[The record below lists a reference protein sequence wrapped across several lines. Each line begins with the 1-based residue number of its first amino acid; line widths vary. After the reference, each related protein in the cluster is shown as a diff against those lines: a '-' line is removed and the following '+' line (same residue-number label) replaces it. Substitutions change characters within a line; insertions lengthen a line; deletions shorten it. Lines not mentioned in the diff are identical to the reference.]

1 MEILDK
7 LSSNEDLRKLSKN
20 EISLL
25 CSEIRDTVIETVS
38 RNGGHLSSN
47 LGAVELTVA
56 LHRVFDPEK
65 DRIVFDVGHQAYAH
79 KLLTGRLSAFNSL
92 RKTDGIS
99 GFPNPNESDAD
110 AFISGHA
117 SNSVSVAL
125 GMARARTLLHED
137 YDVVAV
143 IGDGALTG
151 GLAYEGLVNAS
162 QSREPIVIVINDNN
176 MSIGNNV
183 GGMAIILQKLRI
195 NMDYLSFKSWL
206 KENIFKTGSLYRLIH
221 SSKEKIKAALL
232 PNNIFTDLGFEYLG
246 PIDGHD
252 VVLMEQV
259 FRHANEMR
267 KPVIV
272 HVMTKKGKGC
282 RFAEDNPDIYHGTGP
297 FDPKTGEVFSQRK
310 SCSDVFGEY
319 ICELAKDNK
328 RIAAI
333 TAAMSSGTGLDTFKR
348 RFPDRFFD
356 VGIAEGH
363 AVTFAAGLAKQ
374 GMVPVFAVYSSFLQ
388 RSLDMLIHDVSLLNL
403 HVVIC
408 VERAGIVGQD
418 GMTHHGVFDIA
429 FLSLIPNIT
438 ILAPASF
445 SELRDM
451 LRYAVDE
458 VYGPVAIRIPK
469 DGEGPYAESHLNE
482 EQVIRSGSDI
492 TLVGYGTEV
501 NELIKAADILSGYG
515 ISSEIIKLGILK
527 PNRFKK
533 TIDSVSRTGVLLIAE
548 EVCGE
553 SCIGSRIL
561 VKAEESGISLRA
573 SSLINLGDG
582 IVPHGD
588 PCELRMRYRL
598 DAASIAKEAMKIIK
612 EHNGQEET

>member
-1 MEILDK
+1 MVILDK
-7 LSSNEDLRKLSKN
+7 LSSNEDLKALSNN
-20 EISLL
+20 EIAVL
-25 CSEIRDTVIETVS
+25 CQEIRDTIIETVS

-56 LHRVFDPEK
+56 LHRVYDPDR
-65 DRIVFDVGHQAYAH
+65 DRILFDVGHQSYSH
-79 KLLTGRLSAFNSL
+79 KLLTGRFRSFDTL
-92 RKTDGIS
+92 RKTGGIS
-99 GFPNPNESDAD
+99 GFSNPYESGAD
-110 AFISGHA
+110 AFVSGHA
-117 SNSVSVAL
+117 SNSVSAAL
-125 GMARARTLLHED
+125 GMAKARTLLHED

-151 GLAYEGLVNAS
+151 GLAYEGLINAS
-162 QSREPIVIVINDNN
+162 QSREPLVIIINDNN

-206 KENIFKTGSLYRLIH
+206 KEKVFKSGSIYKLIH
-221 SSKEKIKAALL
+221 NSKEKLKSALL

-259 FRHANEMR
+259 FRHAREMK

-282 RFAEDNPDIYHGTGP
+282 KFAEENPDIFHGTGP
-297 FDPKTGEVFSQRK
+297 FDLKTGEILCSKTSF
-310 SCSDVFGEY
+310 SDVFGEC
-319 ICELAKDNK
+319 ICNLAKENSK
-328 RIAAI
+328 VTAI
-333 TAAMSSGTGLDTFKR
+333 TAAMSSGTGLDAFKR

-363 AVTFAAGLAKQ
+363 AVTFAAGLSKQ
-374 GMVPVFAVYSSFLQ
+374 GIIPVFAVYSSFLQ
-388 RSLDMLIHDVSLLNL
+388 RSFDMLIHDVSLLNL
-403 HVVIC
+403 HVVFC

-429 FLSLIPNIT
+429 FLSVIPNMT

-445 SELRDM
+445 AELGDM
-451 LRYAVDE
+451 LRFAAEE

-469 DGEGPYAESHLNE
+469 DGEGTYKESHINE
-482 EQVIRSGSDI
+482 EQLVRSGTDI
-492 TLVGYGTEV
+492 TLVGYGPEI
-501 NELIKAADILSGYG
+501 NEMIKAADILDENG

-533 TIDSVSRTGVLLIAE
+533 TLESVRKTGVLLAAE

-553 SCIGSRIL
+553 SCIGARIL
-561 VKAEESGISLRA
+561 EKAEESGVLLRA
-573 SSLINLGDG
+573 CSLLNLGLG

-588 PCELRMRYRL
+588 ARELREKNGL
-598 DAASIAKEAMKIIK
+598 DAASIAKEAMKMIRK
-612 EHNGQEET
+612 

>member
-7 LSSNEDLRKLSKN
+7 LSSNEDLRGLSKN

-25 CSEIRDTVIETVS
+25 CSEIRDTIIETVS
-38 RNGGHLSSN
+38 HNGGHLSSN

-56 LHRVFDPEK
+56 LHRVFDPER

-79 KLLTGRLSAFNSL
+79 KLLTGRLNAFDSL

-99 GFPNPNESDAD
+99 GFTNPNESDAD

-125 GMARARTLLHED
+125 GMAKARTLLNKD

-162 QSREPIVIVINDNN
+162 QSREPFVIVINDNN

-252 VVLMEQV
+252 VSLMEQV

-272 HVMTKKGKGC
+272 HVTTKKGKGC
-282 RFAEDNPDIYHGTGP
+282 KYTEDNPDIYHGTGP
-297 FDPKTGEVFSQRK
+297 FDMKTGQVFSQK
-310 SCSDVFGEY
+310 TCFSDKFGEY
-319 ICELAKDNK
+319 ICEVAKDNK
-328 RIAAI
+328 QITAI

-348 RFPDRFFD
+348 RYPDRFFD

-363 AVTFAAGLAKQ
+363 AVSFAAGLAKQ
-374 GMVPVFAVYSSFLQ
+374 GIIPIFAVYSCFLQ
-388 RSLDMLIHDVSLLNL
+388 RSLDMLIHDVALLDL
-403 HVVIC
+403 HAVFC

-418 GMTHHGVFDIA
+418 GMTHQGVFDIA
-429 FLSLIPNIT
+429 YLSLVPNMT
-438 ILAPASF
+438 ILEPASF
-445 SELRDM
+445 SELKDM
-451 LRYAVDE
+451 LCYAVN
-458 VYGPVAIRIPK
+458 VVSGPVAVRIPK
-469 DGEGPYAESHLNE
+469 DCEGNYKESHIE
-482 EQVIRSGSDI
+482 EEHVICSGTDL
-492 TLVGYGTEV
+492 TMVGYGQTV
-501 NELIKAADILSGYG
+501 NELIKAGEILKEKGVSA
-515 ISSEIIKLGILK
+515 EIIKLGILK
-527 PNRFKK
+527 PNCFKEVLA
-533 TIDSVSRTGVLLIAE
+533 SAERTGTLLVAE

-553 SCIGSRIL
+553 SCIGVRIL
-561 VKAEESGISLRA
+561 ETAEMNRIPIRESM
-573 SSLINLGDG
+573 LINLGDG

-588 PCELRMRYRL
+588 PAELRERYRL
-598 DAASIAKEAMKIIK
+598 DAVSIAKEAVKIVK
-612 EHNGQEET
+612 DRNGQKET

>member
-79 KLLTGRLSAFNSL
+79 KLLTGRLTAFDTL

-282 RFAEDNPDIYHGTGP
+282 RFAEENPDIYHGTGP
-297 FDPKTGEVFSQRK
+297 FDPKTGEVFSQRT
-310 SCSDVFGEY
+310 SCSDVFGEF

-451 LRYAVDE
+451 LLYAVDE

-533 TIDSVSRTGVLLIAE
+533 TIDSVSRTGVLLMAE

-561 VKAEESGISLRA
+561 EKAEESGISLRA

-612 EHNGQEET
+612 EHNGKEET